1 MWVAMMLL
9 LVSCAAE
16 DAPMERVQVTF
27 TAKIPS
33 EADSRSGESFGQGK
47 YVDRLYCAI
56 YEQGNG
62 GWYFVRRDVVERSG
76 DGFSYAPYL
85 LKGNTYKIA
94 FWAMTEGAYEISED
108 LTRIIIPVNVS
119 CNNHT
124 KEAFAGVSKEV
135 VVDASNGAPI
145 AVELKRPFAML
156 NFVTTMNSTQKAK
169 INEMTAEV
177 TITSNG
183 GGLAAFY
190 NVLTGEATSSRDKA
204 TYAFATN
211 EMVGTE
217 YVHDHVT
224 YIRLASCYVMP
235 VGTDINVTAQIVIR
249 LNDEVIGN
257 LTTESEIPLTVNYST
272 NLFGKIL
279 K

>member
-56 YEQGNG
+56 YEQGDG

-156 NFVTTMNSTQKAK
+156 NFATTMNSAQKAQIK
-169 INEMTAEV
+169 DMTAEV

-183 GGLAAFY
+183 GGLAAYY
-190 NVLTGEATSSRDKA
+190 NVSVDYLMGREETVENSSPPAD
-204 TYAFATN
+204 
-211 EMVGTE
+211 
-217 YVHDHVT
+217 
-224 YIRLASCYVMP
+224 P
-235 VGTDINVTAQIVIR
+235 V
-249 LNDEVIGN
+249 
-257 LTTESEIPLTVNYST
+257 TTEGLELLSQLNEDQLDSAIEYMRFLLSQ
-272 NLFGKIL
+272 K
-279 K
+279 KK